1 MPSQRSHHGPASAE
15 LICSPCGT
23 HPPGECPGG
32 WYPATIGSWWIRADG
47 RWWRSLEYS
56 QGYKLQRALSACGP
70 EATLD
75 DLIVLL
81 SLDCRGP
88 VTAEVA
94 R

>member
-1 MPSQRSHHGPASAE
+1 MPSQRSHHGPAFAE

-32 WYPATIGSWWIRADG
+32 MHPVTADSWWIRADG

-56 QGYKLQRALSACGP
+56 QGYKLQRALDLCGP
-70 EATLD
+70 AATLS

-81 SLDCRGP
+81 ELEYRGP
-88 VTAEVA
+88 ATTGAA
-94 R
+94 